1 MQPLPDASGAAGPYA
16 ARHGPYA
23 ARLKYYELQ
32 QYRPGTHGPAR
43 AVLEFGS
50 NQTTAPMATRISD
63 LFAARLAELEQKHR
77 ESEARTKATLASIQ
91 ATVAELKA
99 LDLSEH

>member
-1 MQPLPDASGAAGPYA
+1 
-16 ARHGPYA
+16 
-23 ARLKYYELQ
+23 
-32 QYRPGTHGPAR
+32 
-43 AVLEFGS
+43 
-50 NQTTAPMATRISD
+50 MATRISD